1 MDEPSTRGSRQH
13 PEKLADASL
22 VVALGRPERLP
33 DAPVNPAVTLTS
45 TYVATPGGAAPG
57 DRVYARWDNPS
68 WNGFEDA
75 LGSLEGGDA
84 RLFASGLAA
93 VAAVLAQVPH
103 GGTIVVPRHAYSGTL
118 GLARSL
124 EAAGALAVRAVDIA
138 DTEATLQALDG
149 AHLLWIETPTNPMLE
164 VADLDA
170 LVAGARNRGLLVALD
185 NTFATPLGLRPLEH
199 GVDVVVHSVTK
210 YLSGHSDVVLGATVT
225 PPTPRG
231 EALCEALHA
240 HRTLYGAIPGP
251 FEAWL
256 ALRGLRTLEV
266 RLTRAVA
273 NAQELAQRLSGHPA
287 VTRVRYPGLASD
299 PGHALARKYL
309 RHFGA
314 IISIEVVGGA
324 EEAERVCSAVRL
336 WVPATSL
343 GGVESTLERR
353 RRQAA
358 ESPTV
363 PEGLIRLSVGIED
376 IEDLWDDL
384 RSALDLC
391 VS

>member
-1 MDEPSTRGSRQH
+1 MDDGSATQPRRE
-13 PEKLADASL
+13 PEKLADASI
-22 VVALGRPERLP
+22 VVSAGRPERLP

-45 TYVATPGGAAPG
+45 TYVATPGAPAAG

-68 WNGFEDA
+68 WNSFEQA
-75 LGSLEGGDA
+75 LGVLEGGDA

-103 GGTIVVPRHAYSGTL
+103 GATVVVPRHAYSGTL

-124 EAAGALAVRAVDIA
+124 EAAGGLVVLPVDIA
-138 DTEATLQALDG
+138 DTVEVLRALDG
-149 AHLLWIETPTNPMLE
+149 AHLLWVETPTNPMLE
-164 VADLDA
+164 VAELGA
-170 LVAGARNRGLLVALD
+170 LVKGAREHGVLVAAD
-185 NTFATPLGLRPLEH
+185 NTFATPLGLRPLDH
-199 GVDVVVHSVTK
+199 GADVVVHSVTK

-225 PPTPRG
+225 APTPRG
-231 EALCEALHA
+231 ESLREALHA
-240 HRTLYGAIPGP
+240 HRTLHGAIPGP

-256 ALRGLRTLEV
+256 ALRGLRTLDV

-273 NAQELAQRLSGHPA
+273 NAAELADRLCGHPA
-287 VTRVRYPGLASD
+287 VGRVRYPGLPGD
-299 PGHALARKYL
+299 PGHERARSYL

-314 IISIEVVGGA
+314 IVSIEVDGA
-324 EEAERVCSAVRL
+324 EAAERVCSAVRL
-336 WVPATSL
+336 WMPATSL
-343 GGVESTLERR
+343 GGVESSLERR
-353 RRQAA
+353 RRQTT

-376 IEDLWDDL
+376 VEDLWDDL
-384 RSALDLC
+384 CSALDQC